1 VASLPLSVEGHNWFL
16 RYYPNGH
23 SQDRA
28 AYIYLLL
35 DSVDGKYVTAEAA
48 DIDVLDEF
56 DTPTR
61 ADLGTMLQTN
71 LSQNSSYLGYHI
83 HREKLEQSGCIIGD
97 CLSIKCDL
105 TLKQDI
111 REETFGNQFVVVPPT
126 DLHRHFGNLLESMVG
141 ADVTFH
147 VGGEKFLAHRFV
159 LAARS
164 SVFNAELLGAM
175 KEDVGSP
182 IVIHEME
189 PDVFR
194 HLLHFIY
201 TDSLPVLEMARSK
214 GGARPGVAMAGHLLV
229 AADRYNI
236 ERLKL
241 ICEHK
246 LCKHI
251 DANMVATT
259 LALAEQHNCNG
270 LKEACLQFLSY
281 PSTLEAM
288 MVSDGYEHLRIACP
302 SALKELNARLL
313 PVEMNAA
320 RDIVMGI

>member
-1 VASLPLSVEGHNWFL
+1 
-16 RYYPNGH
+16 
-23 SQDRA
+23 
-28 AYIYLLL
+28 
-35 DSVDGKYVTAEAA
+35 
-48 DIDVLDEF
+48 
-56 DTPTR
+56 
-61 ADLGTMLQTN
+61 
-71 LSQNSSYLGYHI
+71 
-83 HREKLEQSGCIIGD
+83 
-97 CLSIKCDL
+97 
-105 TLKQDI
+105 
-111 REETFGNQFVVVPPT
+111 
-126 DLHRHFGNLLESMVG
+126 
-141 ADVTFH
+141 
-147 VGGEKFLAHRFV
+147 
-159 LAARS
+159 
-164 SVFNAELLGAM
+164 M

-259 LALAEQHNCNG
+259 LALAMQTHGCMFQ
-270 LKEACLQFLSY
+270 LSSLCMVACVLQQRTA
-281 PSTLEAM
+281 TLVA
-288 MVSDGYEHLRIACP
+288 S
-302 SALKELNARLL
+302 S
-313 PVEMNAA
+313 
-320 RDIVMGI
+320 